1 MLRDTQAKPLSSAEL
16 ADQIE
21 QFIRV
26 RTGGMI
32 YGLRVDV
39 IDESVVLS
47 GHTTTYYNK
56 QLASHAAQSALEA
69 QALRNDI
76 EVC

>member
-1 MLRDTQAKPLSSAEL
+1 MVQNANSNTFGPGQL

-32 YGLRVDV
+32 YNLRVEVLD
-39 IDESVVLS
+39 DSVVLS
-47 GHTTTYYNK
+47 GRTSTYYNK
-56 QLASHAAQSALEA
+56 QLASHAAQSALEE
-69 QALRNDI
+69 QPLRNDI

>member
-1 MLRDTQAKPLSSAEL
+1 MIPDPNSRSLSANEL

-32 YGLRVDV
+32 YGLHVEVLDDSV
-39 IDESVVLS
+39 ILS
-47 GHTTTYYNK
+47 GQTSTYYNK
-56 QLASHAAQSALEA
+56 QLATHAAQSALEE
-69 QALRNDI
+69 QPLRNEI

>member
-1 MLRDTQAKPLSSAEL
+1 MVQNANTNTFGPAQL

-32 YGLRVDV
+32 YNLRVEVLD
-39 IDESVVLS
+39 DSVVLS
-47 GHTTTYYNK
+47 GRTSTYYNK
-56 QLASHAAQSALEA
+56 QLASHAAQSALEE
-69 QALRNDI
+69 QPLRNDI

>member
-1 MLRDTQAKPLSSAEL
+1 MVQNANSKSFGPDQL

-32 YGLRVDV
+32 YNLRVEVLD
-39 IDESVVLS
+39 DSVVLS
-47 GHTTTYYNK
+47 GRTSTYYNK
-56 QLASHAAQSALEA
+56 QLASHAAQSALEE
-69 QALRNDI
+69 QPLRNDI